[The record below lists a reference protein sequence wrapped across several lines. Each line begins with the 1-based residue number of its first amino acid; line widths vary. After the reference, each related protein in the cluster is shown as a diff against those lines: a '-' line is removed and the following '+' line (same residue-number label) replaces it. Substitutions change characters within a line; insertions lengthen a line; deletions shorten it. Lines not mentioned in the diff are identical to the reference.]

1 MPALRRRL
9 ESLSRLAVRPNVTAL
24 VSVQDAAYQDYL
36 AHLDGFTIEWF
47 IGHDA
52 QAVNERLSR
61 LTVPAD
67 DYYVWITGEGKV
79 VKNLSA
85 RFETEAFDP
94 QRVRAAAYWH
104 QHKAAD

>member
-1 MPALRRRL
+1 M
-9 ESLSRLAVRPNVTAL
+9 SRECPRYA
-24 VSVQDAAYQDYL
+24 DAQVAQPFSGTSKRHGAGQRAGCGVPDYL

-79 VKNLSA
+79 VK
-85 RFETEAFDP
+85 T
-94 QRVRAAAYWH
+94 
-104 QHKAAD
+104 